1 MMHKLIISSVLM
13 FGLSGLIGCHSHPT
27 VQSESLQPM
36 AQHYRGS
43 LPDSRTIALYLDA
56 DGSFV
61 LNTHVVNSEG
71 RPLRR
76 LEKGQWQR
84 TADKLVLTN
93 THGAKRYFLAKN
105 NDLTVLDDNGRP
117 LRSSQQ
123 YRLFAVNPA

>member
-1 MMHKLIISSVLM
+1 MHKLIISSVLM
-13 FGLSGLIGCHSHPT
+13 FGLSGLIGCHSHPA

-61 LNTHVVNSEG
+61 LKTHVADG
-71 RPLRR
+71 GGHPLRR

-93 THGAKRYFLAKN
+93 SHGSKRYFLAKN
-105 NDLTVLDDNGRP
+105 DDLTVLDDNGRP

>member
-1 MMHKLIISSVLM
+1 MHKLIISSVLM
-13 FGLSGLIGCHSHPT
+13 FGLSGLIGCHSHPA

-61 LNTHVVNSEG
+61 LKTHVADG
-71 RPLRR
+71 GGHPLRR

-93 THGAKRYFLAKN
+93 SHGIKRYFLAKN
-105 NDLTVLDDNGRP
+105 DDLTVLDDNGRP